1 MDLDTKKINRKIKEV
16 KEIDTYTESAI
27 ATIDSTIKEVYE
39 LIEQLEKL
47 KLIQRKN
54 IKTI

>member
-54 IKTI
+54 IKR

>member
-1 MDLDTKKINRKIKEV
+1 MDLDTKKINKEVKEV

-27 ATIDSTIKEVYE
+27 VTIDSAIKEAYE

-54 IKTI
+54 IKR